1 MADILCFSRNRLT
14 TVEQVDDQTM
24 KASCRLQD
32 LLLEAYVEIE
42 VKLPDLEITAAGG
55 KIVRSVRKTEINVP
69 ESVQKVIG
77 VRVGP
82 GLKKILKGVMGN
94 SAIDKQVTFMVEE
107 CCNGVILSFT
117 KEVLAQ
123 APKGRNAEKN
133 FFKNILKANP
143 RLYKSCAAFSPGSP
157 LVEEELGDKGGKKD
171 KGKGQK

>member
-1 MADILCFSRNRLT
+1 MAEILCFSRNRLT
-14 TVEQVDDQTM
+14 TVEQVDDRTM

-32 LLLEAYVEIE
+32 PLIEALVEIE
-42 VKLPDLEITAAGG
+42 VKLPDLEIIAAHG
-55 KIVRSVRKTEINVP
+55 KIGRSVRRTEIDLPQVLR
-69 ESVQKVIG
+69 KAIG

-94 SAIDKQVTFMVEE
+94 SAIDKQLTFMVEE

-123 APKGRNAEKN
+123 APKDRYAEKDY
-133 FFKNILKANP
+133 FKNILKSNP

-157 LVEEELGDKGGKKD
+157 LVEGFEPSH
-171 KGKGQK
+171 

>member
-32 LLLEAYVEIE
+32 PLIEAVVEIE
-42 VKLPDLEITAAGG
+42 IKLPDLEITAADG
-55 KIVRSVRKTEINVP
+55 KIGRSVRRMEIDAAQVL
-69 ESVQKVIG
+69 QKAIG

-82 GLKKILKGVMGN
+82 GLKKILKGVMGT
-94 SAIDKQVTFMVEE
+94 SALDKQLTFMVGE

-123 APKGRNAEKN
+123 APKDRYAEKDY
-133 FFKNILKANP
+133 FKNILRSNP
-143 RLYKSCAAFSPGSP
+143 RMYKSCAAFSPGSP
-157 LVEEELGDKGGKKD
+157 LVEGFEPLS
-171 KGKGQK
+171 

>member
-1 MADILCFSRNRLT
+1 MAEILCFSRNRLT
-14 TVEQVDDQTM
+14 TVEQVDDRTM

-32 LLLEAYVEIE
+32 PLIEALVEIE
-42 VKLPDLEITAAGG
+42 VKLPDLEITAAHG
-55 KIVRSVRKTEINVP
+55 KIGRSVRRTEIDVP
-69 ESVQKVIG
+69 QVLGKAIG

-94 SAIDKQVTFMVEE
+94 SAIDKQLTFMVEE

-123 APKGRNAEKN
+123 APKDRYAEKDY
-133 FFKNILKANP
+133 FKNILKSNP

-157 LVEEELGDKGGKKD
+157 LVEGFEPS
-171 KGKGQK
+171 Q